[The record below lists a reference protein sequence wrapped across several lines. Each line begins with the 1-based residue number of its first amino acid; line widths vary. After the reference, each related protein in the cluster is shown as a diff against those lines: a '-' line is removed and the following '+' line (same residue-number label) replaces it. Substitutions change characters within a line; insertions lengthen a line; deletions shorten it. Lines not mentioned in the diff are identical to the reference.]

1 MRNIMFLLL
10 VIGVFTLVIGINAWV
25 NSVSNT
31 EVVSV
36 FMGLIFGIS
45 ITILGGAILLIDAI
59 ILTFY
64 LLRKKRAK
72 TLAKV

>member
-1 MRNIMFLLL
+1 MFLLL

-25 NSVSNT
+25 NSVGNT

-45 ITILGGAILLIDAI
+45 ITIAGGTILLIDAI